1 MFTRRRSATASR
13 MRAVRFTRK
22 ARLGQPDG
30 TRPNRLRH
38 RDWSGLISNRRIS
51 SHGDSVI
58 RWCCTRA
65 ESVLPSL
72 LRLKG
77 EIGSPWLAG
86 GNRHLFRLGA
96 IVFLPRSQGVAPR
109 RPVFDRVVAVTV
121 GGCVRP
127 FDHNEPAVH
136 PGMNVALH
144 WNRDFLG
151 LPTLLD
157 RRRSRWLREIP
168 RDITGHRVWIRV
180 NVVRCL
186 IAVRHLEILVD
197 VHGQHVW
204 RIHTSSLVE
213 YRHRRWYLSE
223 RASS

>member
-109 RPVFDRVVAVTV
+109 RHVFDRVVAVTV

-151 LPTLLD
+151 LQLFSIAALQVAERDSTGYYRSSGLD
-157 RRRSRWLREIP
+157 SGECCEPSDRWLP
-168 RDITGHRVWIRV
+168 P
-180 NVVRCL
+180 
-186 IAVRHLEILVD
+186 
-197 VHGQHVW
+197 
-204 RIHTSSLVE
+204 
-213 YRHRRWYLSE
+213 
-223 RASS
+223 